1 MDNLN
6 EKLSNEAQSQPSC
19 LGAVRQRIS
28 LLPNHKMSDK
38 LFARKADKLANLMV
52 NSMGCEVISKIKY
65 FAPFK
70 GEFWQ
75 FQYVA

>member
-1 MDNLN
+1 MLENENLN
-6 EKLSNEAQSQPSC
+6 EPHNPAFC
-19 LGAVRQRIS
+19 LAAVRQRIS

-52 NSMGCEVISKIKY
+52 NSMGCEIISKIKY

>member
-1 MDNLN
+1 MTI
-6 EKLSNEAQSQPSC
+6 EAKNIDKPQNQPCC

-38 LFARKADKLANLMV
+38 LFERKADKLANLMV
-52 NSMGCEVISKIKY
+52 DRMGCEVISKIKY

>member
-1 MDNLN
+1 
-6 EKLSNEAQSQPSC
+6 
-19 LGAVRQRIS
+19 
-28 LLPNHKMSDK
+28 MSDK

>member
-1 MDNLN
+1 MSTEKSSLEN
-6 EKLSNEAQSQPSC
+6 ENQPCC
-19 LGAVRQRIS
+19 LAAVRQRIS

-52 NSMGCEVISKIKY
+52 DKMGCVIISKIKY

>member
-1 MDNLN
+1 MST
-6 EKLSNEAQSQPSC
+6 EKSSLEKENQLCC

-52 NSMGCEVISKIKY
+52 DRMGCEVISKIKY

-70 GEFWQ
+70 GEFWK

>member
-1 MDNLN
+1 MLENENLN
-6 EKLSNEAQSQPSC
+6 EPHNQPCC

-38 LFARKADKLANLMV
+38 LFAKKADKLANLMV
-52 NSMGCEVISKIKY
+52 NSMGCEIISKIKY

>member
-1 MDNLN
+1 MNTEKRLLEN
-6 EKLSNEAQSQPSC
+6 ENELFC

-38 LFARKADKLANLMV
+38 LFARKVDKLVNLMV
-52 NSMGCEVISKIKY
+52 NSMGCEVISKNKY

-75 FQYVA
+75 F

>member
-1 MDNLN
+1 MST
-6 EKLSNEAQSQPSC
+6 EKSLLEAESQPSF
-19 LGAVRQRIS
+19 LGVVRQRIS

-52 NSMGCEVISKIKY
+52 NSMGYEVISKIKY

>member
-1 MDNLN
+1 MSTYKTSLENKN
-6 EKLSNEAQSQPSC
+6 QSSC
-19 LGAVRQRIS
+19 LVAVRQRIS

-65 FAPFK
+65 FAPFTS
-70 GEFWQ
+70 EFWN